1 MSNPIMTLAEIEKQ
15 FLEEW
20 VLLADPFL
28 DEQKKVA
35 GGTVLCHS
43 KDRDEVDHVLL
54 QIRPKHA
61 AFLYTGQVGKMI
73 ALNL

>member
-1 MSNPIMTLAEIEKQ
+1 
-15 FLEEW
+15 
-20 VLLADPFL
+20 
-28 DEQKKVA
+28 VA

-43 KDRDEVDHVLL
+43 KNRSEVDEALL

-61 AFLYTGQVGKMI
+61 AFIYTGEVGEML